1 MFSGMENLI
10 KSQKESISELA
21 ARIAAY
27 QEEVE
32 KLNELFTDTK
42 EQLEGRTVALEE
54 TQVKLECVSG
64 QLEVT
69 QKVSV
74 EDTCMNGG
82 VQLHMYIRMWYVVWV
97 LSKAALY

>member
-1 MFSGMENLI
+1 M
-10 KSQKESISELA
+10 
-21 ARIAAY
+21 
-27 QEEVE
+27 
-32 KLNELFTDTK
+32 
-42 EQLEGRTVALEE
+42 
-54 TQVKLECVSG
+54 KLECVSG

-74 EDTCMNGG
+74 EDTCMNGR